1 MGSALRPE
9 LSSEKWFKWT
19 GGKPW
24 QHVIQTM
31 ERLLIVVLGKSSDLS
46 NLSGGWGEEIKNNFR
61 FLFSNWVT
69 IVNGC

>member
-31 ERLLIVVLGKSSDLS
+31 ERLLIVVLGKSSDLRD
-46 NLSGGWGEEIKNNFR
+46 LSGGWGEKKSRIISDFC
-61 FLFSNWVT
+61 LVIGWLL
-69 IVNGC
+69 